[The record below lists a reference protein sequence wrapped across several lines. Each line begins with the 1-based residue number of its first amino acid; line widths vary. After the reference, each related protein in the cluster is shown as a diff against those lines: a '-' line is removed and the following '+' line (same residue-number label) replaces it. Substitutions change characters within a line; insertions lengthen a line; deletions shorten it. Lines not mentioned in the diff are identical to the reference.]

1 METDQ
6 MAPATKTPSANTR
19 PWFETGQ
26 ELARVDASGAWR
38 HSAATYSDWVDAEAE
53 KLGLSR
59 SNLWRYLA
67 AVRYYEALRGRLSTA
82 KIACPRLDALPEAV
96 GPESLELLGKLE
108 RAMPAPTFHALAR
121 EVIGGSVRRAKLR
134 ELWLAFRPALG
145 GQTARGRDK
154 EIPSIDLRNP
164 DQRKSL
170 LEALVF
176 SALSDYGPSWTG
188 MTDPFLYKLVSDV
201 VPERSGD
208 SASRGS
214 MDAATSIDLAAI
226 LQQVEGGP
234 LEFHGVE
241 IRGGPLPERVGR
253 QLTAQSMYVHAMWL
267 AVPALPS
274 DTELRTIAAGI
285 GLLVATKNKIEVVRS
300 AKHRSSDALTGQF
313 AKGLIIRLLGH

>member
-1 METDQ
+1 
-6 MAPATKTPSANTR
+6 MAPAKKPPSANSI

-26 ELARVDASGAWR
+26 ELARVDASGEWR
-38 HSAATYSDWVDAEAE
+38 NSAATYSDWVDAEAE
-53 KLGLSR
+53 RLGLSR

-82 KIACPRLDALPEAV
+82 KIACPRLDDLPATV

-108 RAMPAPTFHALAR
+108 RAMPATSFHALAR
-121 EVIGGSVRRAKLR
+121 EVVVGGVRRAKLR

-154 EIPSIDLRNP
+154 EVPSIDLRNP
-164 DQRKSL
+164 DQRTSV

-188 MTDPFLYKLVSDV
+188 MSEPVLYKLVSDV
-201 VPERSGD
+201 FPERSGE
-208 SASRGS
+208 SAPRGS
-214 MDAATSIDLAAI
+214 VDSSTSIDLVAI
-226 LQQVEGGP
+226 LQHVERDP
-234 LEFHGVE
+234 LVFHGVE
-241 IRGGPLPERVGR
+241 IRGGPLPERIGR
-253 QLTAQSMYVHAMWL
+253 QLTAQSMFVHAMWL

-274 DTELRTIAAGI
+274 KLELENIPATV

-300 AKHRSSDALTGQF
+300 AKRRSGDALTGQF
-313 AKGLIIRLLGH
+313 ANGLIIRLLGR

>member
-1 METDQ
+1 MSPS
-6 MAPATKTPSANTR
+6 AKTPSANAR

-26 ELARVDASGAWR
+26 ELARVDASGGWR
-38 HSAATYSDWVDAEAE
+38 SSAATYSDWVDAEAE

-67 AVRYYEALRGRLSTA
+67 AVRYYEALRVRLSTA
-82 KIACPRLDALPEAV
+82 KFAFPLLDDLPATV

-108 RAMPAPTFHALAR
+108 RAMPATSFHALAR
-121 EVIGGSVRRAKLR
+121 EVVGGGVRRAKLR

-164 DQRKSL
+164 DQRTSV

-176 SALSDYGPSWTG
+176 SALSDYGPTWTG
-188 MTDPFLYKLVSDV
+188 MSEPFLYKLVSDV
-201 VPERSGD
+201 YPERSGE
-208 SASRGS
+208 SAPRGN
-214 MDAATSIDLAAI
+214 MDVATSIDLVAI
-226 LQQVEGGP
+226 LQQVQRGP
-234 LEFHGVE
+234 LVFHGVE
-241 IRGGPLPERVGR
+241 IRGGPLPERIGR

-274 DTELRTIAAGI
+274 DAELRNIPAGV
-285 GLLVATKNKIEVVRS
+285 GLLVATKNKIEVVRG
-300 AKHRSSDALTGQF
+300 AKHRSGDALTGQF